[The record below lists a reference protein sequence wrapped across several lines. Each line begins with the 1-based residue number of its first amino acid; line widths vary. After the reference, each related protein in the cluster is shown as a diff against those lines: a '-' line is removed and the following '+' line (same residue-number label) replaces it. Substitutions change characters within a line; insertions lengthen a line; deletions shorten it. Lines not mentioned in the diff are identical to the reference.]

1 LAEIIGFRMLM
12 IAAGY
17 ENGNDA
23 DVLRR
28 HVGLLSTH
36 RRRPIPIG
44 TAFDFLV
51 SVSGLRT
58 RIVILDSTDQPAF
71 PDHRNI
77 IESS

>member
-1 LAEIIGFRMLM
+1 MTPVSCAATSGFCQPT
-12 IAAGY
+12 
-17 ENGNDA
+17 
-23 DVLRR
+23 R
-28 HVGLLSTH
+28 H
-36 RRRPIPIG
+36 RPIPIG

-58 RIVILDSTDQPAF
+58 RIVNLDSTDQPAF